1 MVALNIREA
10 DTSRAYRILE
20 ARLRKLSQTQAAIT
34 DVPTGGSATAAANA
48 TAINDILAALRALE
62 LIEP

>member
-20 ARLRKLSQTQAAIT
+20 ARLRKLQTQAAIT
-34 DVPTGGSATAAANA
+34 DPPTGGSATAADNA
-48 TAINDILAALRALE
+48 TAIIAILEAMRALG